1 MTRQPPGDDVVGAK
15 LDSPLEP
22 NQRVLVPAAVEK
34 GLTIAPPR
42 FGVARIYPRLRSDR
56 HYGLRRRLIFVVR
69 SQDPQT
75 SDDHPPAI
83 LERHARWT
91 VRPYHP
97 GARERGRQI
106 TSVDKRQ
113 N

>member
-42 FGVARIYPRLRSDR
+42 FGVARIYPRLSDR
-56 HYGLRRRLIFVVR
+56 
-69 SQDPQT
+69 SQALMVPV
-75 SDDHPPAI
+75 P
-83 LERHARWT
+83 
-91 VRPYHP
+91 
-97 GARERGRQI
+97 
-106 TSVDKRQ
+106 
-113 N
+113 